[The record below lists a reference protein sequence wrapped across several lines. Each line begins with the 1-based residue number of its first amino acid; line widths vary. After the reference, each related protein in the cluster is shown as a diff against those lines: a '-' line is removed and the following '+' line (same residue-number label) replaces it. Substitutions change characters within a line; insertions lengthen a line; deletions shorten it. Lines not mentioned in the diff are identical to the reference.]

1 MNLQHSVPFDKKRAQ
16 RKVLLHPVIDYT
28 RSKAREVLVAC
39 SMFDPAVFKMKDG
52 VLMFTKAAYKN
63 QVGKVWRMC
72 ILESMVTEV
81 WSLCHQSLG
90 GHRGLEG
97 TLNKFLE
104 GFLLLSARQNICFL
118 NVGCDTCL
126 TKEQSMPV
134 RTSEHMPLLTRYVE
148 KLYSDLVSMLETIRG
163 N

>member
-28 RSKAREVLVAC
+28 RGKAREVLVAC

-72 ILESMVTEV
+72 LLESMVTEV
-81 WSLCHQSLG
+81 WSLCHQNDLG

-97 TLNKFLE
+97 ILNKFLK
-104 GFLLLSARQNICFL
+104 GFFSSSSILS
-118 NVGCDTCL
+118 
-126 TKEQSMPV
+126 SMQ
-134 RTSEHMPLLTRYVE
+134 
-148 KLYSDLVSMLETIRG
+148 
-163 N
+163 